1 MGSGEPAVGHGGKH
15 LEGTL
20 SPAAALRGDS
30 QGQRRREPIRKAAC
44 GKRQDTAEAWESPW
58 ASYRHA
64 SCIEGE
70 AGTRLGGGVVA
81 GNPACSVPPP

>member
-30 QGQRRREPIRKAAC
+30 QGQKRRGAIRKAAHR
-44 GKRQDTAEAWESPW
+44 KRQDTEEAWESPW
-58 ASYRHA
+58 APYLHDSF
-64 SCIEGE
+64 IEGE

-81 GNPACSVPPP
+81 GNPACSFPPP